1 MNYKLLLV
9 VQGSRLLVFKISRR
23 QLSDRINIAQLVV
36 GLAAVAGVEKRVS
49 VVECLGLDLGNE
61 LGANAAAPAARS
73 RAGRPRECALRL
85 LALLWIDLVSRA
97 EAACSL
103 IQVDAD
109 DRLLWRGCRLDR
121 RLYRA
126 QPQAGD
132 VLARH
137 GGLSRRRYAS
147 VYDLDAGSVSARRL
161 LLFAALLG
169 SGLRLAR
176 RGAAA
181 GLHDFLQIGVLKVLR
196 WLLIIKYGLH
206 AESHDTVLFANHVLQ
221 LLLARQIEMSAVR

>member
-1 MNYKLLLV
+1 MNHKLLFV
-9 VQGSRLLVFKISRR
+9 VQGGRLLVFKISRS
-23 QLSDRINIAQLVV
+23 QLSDGLDIAQLVV

-49 VVECLGLDLGNE
+49 VVECLGLDLDNE

-73 RAGRPRECALRL
+73 QVVWPRECALW
-85 LALLWIDLVSRA
+85 LLWIDMVSRA
-97 EAACSL
+97 EAACTL
-103 IQVDAD
+103 VQVDVD
-109 DRLLWRGCRLDR
+109 DRLLWRGCRPDR

-132 VLARH
+132 LLARH
-137 GGLSRRRYAS
+137 GGLSRRRYVS
-147 VYDLDAGSVSARRL
+147 VYDLDAGGVRARRL

-181 GLHDFLQIGVLKVLR
+181 GLHDFLQIGVRKVLR

-206 AESHDTVLFANHVLQ
+206 AESHDAILFANHVLQ
-221 LLLARQIEMSAVR
+221 LLLARQLKMSAVR